1 MHSMSES
8 KPAAATAAPT
18 PLTAALQARADASI
32 ALLQDAVRQFGKVVY
47 ASSLGAEA
55 MVLTDLLWTHVPGVD
70 IVTIDTGRLP
80 DETLALVAQLEAR
93 YNRRIQVFFPQA
105 AAVEQYVR
113 LNGINGFYESLS
125 QRQDCCAV
133 RKVEPFNRAVA
144 GYPAWI
150 TGVRREQSAAR
161 ATNQPLQLD
170 PRNGMHKVS
179 PLLDWTE
186 AQIWEYIRAR
196 QLPYNP
202 LHDRGYPS
210 IGCAPCTRAI
220 QPGEDHRA
228 GRWWWEQAATRECGL
243 QPRQPTGQH
252 GSASGI
258 S

>member
-1 MHSMSES
+1 MSES
-8 KPAAATAAPT
+8 TLAAPAAAPATLRPE
-18 PLTAALQARADASI
+18 LQARADASV
-32 ALLQDAVRQFGKVVY
+32 LLMKDAVAQFGKVVY
-47 ASSLGAEA
+47 ASSLGAESV
-55 MVLTDLLWTHVPGVD
+55 VLTDLLWTRVPGVD

-80 DETLALVAQLEAR
+80 DETLALIATLEAR
-93 YNRRIQVFFPQA
+93 YNRRIKVFFPQA

-113 LNGINGFYESLS
+113 LNGINGFYESLA
-125 QRQDCCAV
+125 QRQDCCGI

-144 GYPAWI
+144 GYKAWI
-150 TGVRREQSAAR
+150 TGVRREQSETR
-161 ATNQPLQLD
+161 AGNQPLQLD
-170 PRNGMHKVS
+170 VRNGMQKVS

-186 AQIWEYIRAR
+186 AEIWEYTRVK

-228 GRWWWEQAATRECGL
+228 GRWWWENAATRECGL
-243 QPRQPTGQH
+243 QPRQSSSGDGP
-252 GSASGI
+252 ASGV

>member
-1 MHSMSES
+1 MLRPE
-8 KPAAATAAPT
+8 
-18 PLTAALQARADASI
+18 LQSRADASV
-32 ALLQDAVRQFGKVVY
+32 ALLQDAVARFGTVVY
-47 ASSLGAEA
+47 ASSLGAESV
-55 MVLTDLLWTHVPGVD
+55 VLTDLLWTRVPGVE

-80 DETLALVAQLEAR
+80 DETLALIAQLEAR
-93 YNRRIQVFFPQA
+93 YKRRIRVFFPQA

-113 LNGINGFYESLS
+113 MNGINGFYESLA

-144 GYPAWI
+144 GYKAWV
-150 TGVRREQSAAR
+150 TGVRREQSEAR
-161 ATNQPLQLD
+161 AGNQPLQLD
-170 PRNGMHKVS
+170 ARNGMQKVS

-186 AQIWEYIRAR
+186 AEIWEYIRAK

-210 IGCAPCTRAI
+210 IGCAPCTRAV

-228 GRWWWEQAATRECGL
+228 GRWWWESAATRECGL
-243 QPRQPTGQH
+243 QPRQSATGH
-252 GSASGI
+252 GPASGI